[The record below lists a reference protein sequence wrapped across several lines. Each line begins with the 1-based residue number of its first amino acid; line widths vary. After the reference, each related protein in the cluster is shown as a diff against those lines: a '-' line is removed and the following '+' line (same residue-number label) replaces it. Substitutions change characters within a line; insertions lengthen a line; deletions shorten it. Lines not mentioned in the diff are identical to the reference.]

1 MLSIFN
7 MHIQFAW
14 GVFTLHWSYLSTQ
27 FSTFQFFPP
36 PRSPLNNSFSPQT
49 LIHTQMY
56 SHSCR
61 HAAPIFTINTISKPI
76 ESDQN
81 ANGEHGNPCSVK
93 KKQSKHHI
101 LTREVGGGALTKGF
115 SLQLIMHCI
124 NSLCYLVCVISGFNI
139 YLFSLSE
146 QRKE

>member
-14 GVFTLHWSYLSTQ
+14 GEYLHFTDPTC
-27 FSTFQFFPP
+27 PP
-36 PRSPLNNSFSPQT
+36 NSPLFFFFLLETILSHHKLSYIHKCTVT
-49 LIHTQMY
+49 LADMLHL
-56 SHSCR
+56 
-61 HAAPIFTINTISKPI
+61 FTINTISKPI

-101 LTREVGGGALTKGF
+101 LIGGG
-115 SLQLIMHCI
+115 
-124 NSLCYLVCVISGFNI
+124 SGAYKKF
-139 YLFSLSE
+139 
-146 QRKE
+146 